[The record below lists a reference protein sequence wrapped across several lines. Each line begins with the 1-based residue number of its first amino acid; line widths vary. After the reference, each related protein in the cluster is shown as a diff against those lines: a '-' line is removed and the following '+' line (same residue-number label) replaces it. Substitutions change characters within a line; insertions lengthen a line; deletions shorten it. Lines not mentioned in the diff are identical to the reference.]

1 MGSPVISLALAG
13 IPVELERKSI
23 KNIYLRVVPPAGTV
37 RLSAPKRATLEEL
50 ARFVAKH
57 RAWIEEKQAK
67 IAAKPLPSARRFL
80 SGERFFVWG
89 EPLQLTVKFGRGCNI
104 VLRDGSRL
112 ILSLK
117 AQETESSPAEREAL
131 LNEWYRRELA
141 RAVPPLLARAE
152 TIVGK
157 SAAEWRIKNMKTKWG
172 TCNIRAR
179 RIWLN
184 LQLAK
189 YPVSCL
195 EYIIIHELAHL
206 WEHYHN
212 AHFKSLMDKFCPDW
226 RERKKLVNTPL
237 EE

>member
-1 MGSPVISLALAG
+1 
-13 IPVELERKSI
+13 
-23 KNIYLRVVPPAGTV
+23 V
-37 RLSAPKRATLEEL
+37 RC
-50 ARFVAKH
+50 
-57 RAWIEEKQAK
+57 
-67 IAAKPLPSARRFL
+67 
-80 SGERFFVWG
+80 
-89 EPLQLTVKFGRGCNI
+89 GRGCNI

-117 AQETESSPAEREAL
+117 AQEAESSPAEREAL
-131 LNEWYRRELA
+131 LSEWYRRELA

-195 EYIIIHELAHL
+195 EYIIIHELTHL
-206 WEHYHN
+206 WERYHN

-226 RERKKLVNTPL
+226 RERKKIVNTPL
-237 EE
+237 GD